1 MKITIYTKK
10 DCHLCDEA
18 KSVLS
23 KFAREYSFTVAE
35 VDIEGDTALFE
46 KYRYEIPVVLLD
58 DRKIFKYRI
67 DEKRFHRLLRE
78 AASGK
83 KQEES

>member
-18 KSVLS
+18 KKVLS
-23 KFAREYSFTVAE
+23 GFVQEYSLSVKE
-35 VDIEGDTALFE
+35 IDIEGDRDAFE
-46 KYRYEIPVVLLD
+46 KYRYEIPVVLLN

-67 DEKRFHRLLRE
+67 DEKRFHRILRD
-78 AASGK
+78 AASQPPK
-83 KQEES
+83 A